1 MRLRA
6 NAICQREK
14 TMFEYRSWIQLDGE
28 NRSNND
34 RMDSIFSNITTS
46 KSMNK
51 CQCQGVDVRKHRDKD
66 LLKKKFKSMI
76 EIQIYLIF
84 TITI

>member
-1 MRLRA
+1 
-6 NAICQREK
+6 
-14 TMFEYRSWIQLDGE
+14 MFEYRSWIQLDGE

-51 CQCQGVDVRKHRDKD
+51 CQRQGVAVRKHRDKD
-66 LLKKKFKSMI
+66 LFKKKFKSMI

>member
-1 MRLRA
+1 
-6 NAICQREK
+6 
-14 TMFEYRSWIQLDGE
+14 MFEYRSWIQLDGE

-51 CQCQGVDVRKHRDKD
+51 CQCQGVAVRKHRDKN
-66 LLKKKFKSMI
+66 LFKKEFKNMDKT
-76 EIQIYLIF
+76 QIYLILTL
-84 TITI
+84 TIEY